1 MFRFGARRQDVIA
14 IAARNTSLLSPP
26 EFGQSAADCPSE
38 TIAPDMPLTEPS
50 RSAAGVS
57 PGRLLVVEDDAAT
70 ARSLRDGL
78 RAEGWSVAVAGS
90 GAAALAAVREEPLD
104 LVILDWMLPDGDGIA
119 VLRALRAEGR
129 RLPVLMLTARD
140 ALEDRV
146 SGLEHGADDYLV
158 KPFAWSE
165 LSARVRALR
174 RRAGEAEPLRRR
186 VADLEI
192 DLETREARRDGEL
205 LTLTVREFDLL
216 AYLARHQGGIVTRAM
231 LARDVWR
238 ESRRATPLDNV
249 IDVHVSH
256 LRRKVDG
263 GRSIRL
269 LHTIRGV
276 GFEMR
281 PEPAP

>member
-1 MFRFGARRQDVIA
+1 
-14 IAARNTSLLSPP
+14 
-26 EFGQSAADCPSE
+26 
-38 TIAPDMPLTEPS
+38 MPFTEPS
-50 RSAAGVS
+50 GSEAGFS

-78 RAEGWSVAVAGS
+78 LAEGWTVAVAGN

-104 LVILDWMLPDGDGIA
+104 LVVLDWMLPDGDGIA

-146 SGLEHGADDYLV
+146 FGLEHGADDYLV

-186 VADLEI
+186 VGDLEI

-205 LTLTVREFDLL
+205 LPLTGREFDLL

-238 ESRRATPLDNV
+238 ESRRVTPLDNV

-263 GRSIRL
+263 GRGIRL

-281 PEPAP
+281 PEPAS

>member
-1 MFRFGARRQDVIA
+1 
-14 IAARNTSLLSPP
+14 
-26 EFGQSAADCPSE
+26 
-38 TIAPDMPLTEPS
+38 MPLPELS
-50 RSAAGVS
+50 RSAASLS
-57 PGRLLVVEDDAAT
+57 PGRLLVVEDDEPT
-70 ARSLRDGL
+70 ARALRDGL
-78 RAEGWSVAVAGS
+78 RAEGWSVAVVGN
-90 GAAALAAVREEPLD
+90 GTAALAAVREQPPD
-104 LVILDWMLPDGDGIA
+104 LIILDWMLPDGDGIT
-119 VLRALRAEGR
+119 VLCALRAEGR

-146 SGLEHGADDYLV
+146 SGLEHGAADYLV

-192 DLETREARRDGEL
+192 DLETREARRNGEL
-205 LTLTVREFDLL
+205 LPLTIREFDLL
-216 AYLARHQGGIVTRAM
+216 AYLVRHQGGIVTRAM

-238 ESRRATPLDNV
+238 EARRATPIDNV

-263 GRSIRL
+263 GRNVRL
-269 LHTIRGV
+269 LQTIRGV
-276 GFEMR
+276 GFELR